1 MYIDPRWLKCLL
13 FHIHRF
19 LDFWRRQ
26 TEPRRSSTDSFET
39 EKRPPS
45 SPTHSERA
53 IHLGP
58 QVHNTRNQATPL
70 HTGRAQLA
78 REFLRWLVF
87 SLGPPARP
95 LSLWHGRGER
105 CFLSTFAL
113 GSPLVIPLFDILA
126 SSARLLLPE
135 RSCLPPLSVS
145 FQCKTR
151 MLIISY
157 T

>member
-1 MYIDPRWLKCLL
+1 MKPRQQVCRRNSPHKEDLPRAAAAYYFTYIGFSIFGGDRPSRAGLQDAA
-13 FHIHRF
+13 H
-19 LDFWRRQ
+19 
-26 TEPRRSSTDSFET
+26 SFET
-39 EKRPPS
+39 KKRPPS
-45 SPTHSERA
+45 SPTHSERP

-95 LSLWHGRGER
+95 LSLWHGWGER

-113 GSPLVIPLFDILA
+113 GSPLV
-126 SSARLLLPE
+126 
-135 RSCLPPLSVS
+135 
-145 FQCKTR
+145 
-151 MLIISY
+151 
-157 T
+157 